1 MKIIKLAI
9 ISAVVLFGLITAMAS
24 LLPSEIRVSR
34 ALDIEAPPLEI
45 AAALR
50 NLRDYKNWNE
60 FLKNVNEPIISGDSL
75 IAPQIK
81 INMQK
86 GGSLQIHST
95 WMQPDHPA
103 LPATYALFPG
113 KSFTTV
119 QWYFTCRFRWYPW
132 EKFSS
137 MVYDKQLGTPMEAS
151 LQNLK
156 KLLEQQP
163 SQ

>member
-1 MKIIKLAI
+1 MRIIKLVI
-9 ISAVVLFGLITAMAS
+9 ISAVVLFALITAMAS

-34 ALDIEAPPLEI
+34 ALDIQAPPMKI
-45 AAALR
+45 AEALR
-50 NLRDYKNWNE
+50 NLQGYKKWNE
-60 FLKNVNEPIISGDSL
+60 FLKNVQEPAVNGDSL
-75 IAPQIK
+75 VAPQIK
-81 INMQK
+81 ISIEK
-86 GGSLQIHST
+86 GGSLQINST
-95 WMQPDHPA
+95 WMQPGHPA
-103 LPATYALFPG
+103 LPATYAVFPG

-156 KLLEQQP
+156 RLLEQ
-163 SQ
+163 

>member
-1 MKIIKLAI
+1 MRIIKLAL
-9 ISAVVLFGLITAMAS
+9 ISAVVLFALITAMAS

-34 ALDIEAPPLEI
+34 AVDIQAPPLQI

-50 NLRDYKNWNE
+50 DLHGYKKWNE
-60 FLKNVNEPIISGDSL
+60 FLRNVNEPVISGDSL
-75 IAPQIK
+75 TAPQIK
-81 INMQK
+81 VQLQK
-86 GGSLQIHST
+86 GGSLQINAI

-103 LPATYALFPG
+103 LPSTYAIFPG

-119 QWYFTCRFRWYPW
+119 QWYFICRFRWYPW

-137 MVYDKQLGTPMEAS
+137 MVYDKQLGTPMETS

-156 KLLEQQP
+156 RLLEQP
-163 SQ
+163 SNP